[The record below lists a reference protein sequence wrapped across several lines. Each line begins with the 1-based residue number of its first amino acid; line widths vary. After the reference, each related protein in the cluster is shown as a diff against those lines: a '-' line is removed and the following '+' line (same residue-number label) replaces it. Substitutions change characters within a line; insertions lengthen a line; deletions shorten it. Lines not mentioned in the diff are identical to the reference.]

1 VQTENEKAVR
11 DLMPCPICGCAAQYE
26 YGGEMDS
33 GKRIVKVRCNIG
45 CVEQRIFHCTENDAA
60 ISWNHRAAL
69 QSQSNTDG
77 WKPIETAPKY
87 KDILFYRED
96 AGVFAGRITTCAE
109 EMTTDELERS
119 DCDEATLWSEDVFS
133 YGFDDTSRCDGDLRP
148 THWMPMP
155 DYPAMLAA
163 ASKAPQQVSNTDG
176 AEQESLQAEN
186 ARLKDELEELSDLL
200 FNIRTLPVHG
210 YLTKDEFISAFRQ
223 EINTVPEVRVSKQR
237 QEIEALRKELQ
248 AATAAPKAPQ
258 QQEQSGEAVTLDGP
272 ELWELLFGIF
282 EGDVP
287 RELTDDKIAA
297 IAEAIN
303 HAGFT
308 SPAPPTSTAIA
319 AMVIR
324 KAADIVVDRAHT
336 PYAKNWDEVAE
347 TIRNLLPA
355 NAEAELEALM
365 MDKRVLDYLEQQGQG
380 FKLSI
385 DWNAA
390 YDGDQ
395 RYSLSVNRGGV
406 NDPEAIKV
414 GEGKSLRAIVRRVL
428 DEKGE

>member
-11 DLMPCPICGCAAQYE
+11 DQFEKWYRENRFHMPT
-26 YGGEMDS
+26 
-33 GKRIVKVRCNIG
+33 
-45 CVEQRIFHCTENDAA
+45 EQEDEIAWDA
-60 ISWNHRAAL
+60 WQAAL
-69 QSQSNTDG
+69 QS
-77 WKPIETAPKY
+77 
-87 KDILFYRED
+87 
-96 AGVFAGRITTCAE
+96 
-109 EMTTDELERS
+109 
-119 DCDEATLWSEDVFS
+119 
-133 YGFDDTSRCDGDLRP
+133 
-148 THWMPMP
+148 
-155 DYPAMLAA
+155 
-163 ASKAPQQVSNTDG
+163 QVSNTDG

-210 YLTKDEFISAFRQ
+210 YLTKDEFIAAFRQ

-319 AMVIR
+319 AMVI
-324 KAADIVVDRAHT
+324 KQAANLVRESLGGRAGDML
-336 PYAKNWDEVAE
+336 ASE
-347 TIRNLLPA
+347 ILA
-355 NAEAELEALM
+355 NAEAALEALT
-365 MDKRVLDYLEQQGQG
+365 DSAKRE
-380 FKLSI
+380 SNTAI
-385 DWNAA
+385 DAA
-390 YDGDQ
+390 HTDPNVCYGDGYYDGYWKGREEGWDAAIAAQ
-395 RYSLSVNRGGV
+395 NPDDARDAARYRW
-406 NDPEAIKV
+406 
-414 GEGKSLRAIVRRVL
+414 LRAMATQQADSLGPIFRIDVRRSAPYLFNFGAAV
-428 DEKGE
+428 DAAMQHTSDGGAA

>member
-1 VQTENEKAVR
+1 MAISTTIFPFESPPHSLLINQRKERRHGVQTENEKAVR
-11 DLMPCPICGCAAQYE
+11 DQFEKWYRENRFHMPT
-26 YGGEMDS
+26 
-33 GKRIVKVRCNIG
+33 
-45 CVEQRIFHCTENDAA
+45 EQEDEIAWDA
-60 ISWNHRAAL
+60 WQAAL
-69 QSQSNTDG
+69 QS
-77 WKPIETAPKY
+77 
-87 KDILFYRED
+87 
-96 AGVFAGRITTCAE
+96 
-109 EMTTDELERS
+109 
-119 DCDEATLWSEDVFS
+119 
-133 YGFDDTSRCDGDLRP
+133 
-148 THWMPMP
+148 
-155 DYPAMLAA
+155 
-163 ASKAPQQVSNTDG
+163 QVSNTDG

-210 YLTKDEFISAFRQ
+210 YLTKDEFIAAFRQ

-319 AMVIR
+319 AMVI
-324 KAADIVVDRAHT
+324 KQAADIVVDRAHT

-355 NAEAELEALM
+355 NAEEELVKVILKVINEAQE
-365 MDKRVLDYLEQQGQG
+365 YTE
-380 FKLSI
+380 
-385 DWNAA
+385 
-390 YDGDQ
+390 
-395 RYSLSVNRGGV
+395 
-406 NDPEAIKV
+406 
-414 GEGKSLRAIVRRVL
+414 EGVRRAL
-428 DEKGE
+428 DGEVE